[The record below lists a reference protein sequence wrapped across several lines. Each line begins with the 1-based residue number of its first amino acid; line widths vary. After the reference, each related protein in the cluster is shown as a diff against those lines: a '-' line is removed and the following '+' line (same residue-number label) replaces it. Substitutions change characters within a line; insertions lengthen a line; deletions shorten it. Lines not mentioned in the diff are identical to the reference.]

1 DLIAFYLF
9 ILTYFNANLH
19 AGGIFRN
26 VKKDKEN
33 SKCLFNSFFH
43 NFIFKNN
50 LVFLIFLNKF

>member
-1 DLIAFYLF
+1 MNNNKLEILIYTIMF
-9 ILTYFNANLH
+9 

-33 SKCLFNSFFH
+33 SKCLFNGFFH